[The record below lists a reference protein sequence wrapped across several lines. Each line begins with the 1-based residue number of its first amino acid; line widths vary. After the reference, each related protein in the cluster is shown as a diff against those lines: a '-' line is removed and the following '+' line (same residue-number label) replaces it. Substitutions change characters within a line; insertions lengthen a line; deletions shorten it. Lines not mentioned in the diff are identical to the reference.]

1 MRKNRSSPRLVYSG
15 LDVKGWLERTPSV
28 EEARPGRCP
37 RCEAA
42 SRPTGRALGLWGH
55 GVRERQQRGPLEPFG
70 EPVTVVVQVR
80 RYLCRACRA
89 VVQVVPRGVLALRLF
104 SAAAVGLALTLFG
117 VRRCAMAAV
126 RERVS
131 PWRRVGASAGASWLA
146 LRRWIRAIREQRLF
160 ACVRPAPARF
170 TARQV
175 AERAAMTLGAQATP
189 ELASDAVE
197 ARVFAGAA
205 RAR

>member
-1 MRKNRSSPRLVYSG
+1 MRKSRSGARLVYG
-15 LDVKGWLERTPSV
+15 ALDVKGWLERTPSV

-42 SRPTGRALGLWGH
+42 SRPAGRALGLWGH

-80 RYLCRACRA
+80 RYVCRACRA
-89 VVQVVPRGVLALRLF
+89 VVQVVPRGVVAWRLF
-104 SAAAVGLALTLFG
+104 SAAAIGLALTLFG
-117 VRRCAMAAV
+117 VGGCAMSAV

-131 PWRRVGASAGASWLA
+131 PWRHVGASAVESWLA
-146 LRRWIRAIREQRLF
+146 LRRWIGAIREGRLF
-160 ACVRPAPARF
+160 TCVRPAPACF
-170 TARQV
+170 TARQM
-175 AERAAMTLGAQATP
+175 AERAAMTLGA
-189 ELASDAVE
+189 LAPDLTSGVLE

-205 RAR
+205 LAR